1 MKFILQTLR
10 RDKNISQKELA
21 KISNVSISYIQKLE
35 SGNRNKPSGEVVVK
49 LAAALN
55 STVEELFLKEE

>member
-1 MKFILQTLR
+1 MNVKIKRIMLGF
-10 RDKNISQKELA
+10 SQKDLA
-21 KISNVSISYIQKLE
+21 SLIGVSNVTIGKIEKGQIDNIRFGTLK
-35 SGNRNKPSGEVVVK
+35 K

>member
-1 MKFILQTLR
+1 MNSKIKRIMLGL
-10 RDKNISQKELA
+10 SQKDLA
-21 KISNVSISYIQKLE
+21 ALSGVSNVTILKIEKGQIDNVKL
-35 SGNRNKPSGEVVVK
+35 GTLKK